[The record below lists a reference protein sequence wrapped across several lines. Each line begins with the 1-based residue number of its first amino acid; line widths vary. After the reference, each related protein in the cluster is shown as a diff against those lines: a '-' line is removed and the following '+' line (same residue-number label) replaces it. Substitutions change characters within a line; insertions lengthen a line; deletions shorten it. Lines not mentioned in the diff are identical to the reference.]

1 MAVISKMTEAEL
13 REFIEKV
20 IDERLAT
27 LLGTFDEPE
36 DTDPYKDMT
45 WDEVRAYIESHRL
58 TPPPG
63 AKSSLELLREDRD
76 R

>member
-1 MAVISKMTEAEL
+1 MAS
-13 REFIEKV
+13 
-20 IDERLAT
+20 ERVA
-27 LLGTFDEPE
+27 
-36 DTDPYKDMT
+36 DMT
-45 WDEVRAYIESHRL
+45 IQELKALIDRQIEDRLRMTWPGQKRNRPVAEVLESMRQHIL